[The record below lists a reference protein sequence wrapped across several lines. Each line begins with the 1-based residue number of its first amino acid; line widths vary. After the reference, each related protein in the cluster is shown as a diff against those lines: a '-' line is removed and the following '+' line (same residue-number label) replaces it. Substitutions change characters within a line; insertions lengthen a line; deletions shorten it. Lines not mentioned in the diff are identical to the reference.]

1 MKEDKLA
8 NNKLTK
14 QWSNALRVGW
24 FLAYRQVKGSN
35 KATTFLI
42 VFIMMLTFL
51 NLVVVSG
58 ILIGLIEGGNK
69 ANREQYTGDLMVS
82 TLPGEQAIEHTNEIE
97 STIARMKDIES
108 FSVRFLAPVEI
119 EANYKT
125 RRDFSTL
132 RDTAGTQ
139 IVGLT
144 LPDEDALSGVSKFV
158 TEGEFLDEKESGY
171 ILLGANLLYRYSSG
185 FGDFFAS
192 LDGTFPGDE
201 VKVTVGDNTKT
212 FIVKGII
219 DTKVDAMSLRAF
231 VTKADFWR
239 LVDRPGINANEIA
252 VKIVPTSLTTPEI
265 VKNNLVKVG
274 FAKDAK
280 IQTATEA
287 IPDFLNQIR
296 IAFGLLGN
304 VIGAVGIVVA
314 SITIFI
320 VIFINAVTRRKYIGI
335 MKGIGIREKAIE
347 VSYVFQSIFYATL
360 GGALGIFV
368 IYALLVP
375 LFLAHPLDFPFSDG
389 ILVAPVDSV
398 TIKFFL
404 LLFVTIIAGYIP
416 ARTIVKKNTLDSI
429 LGR

>member
-1 MKEDKLA
+1 MKKWA
-8 NNKLTK
+8 NI
-14 QWSNALRVGW
+14 LRVGY
-24 FLAYRQVKGSN
+24 FLALRQIKGSN

-58 ILIGLIEGGNK
+58 ILIGLIEGGNR
-69 ANREQYTGDLMVS
+69 ANREQYTGDVII
-82 TLPGEQAIEHTNEIE
+82 TTITGEQDIAHSHEIE
-97 STIARMKDIES
+97 ETIKNMPDVGTY
-108 FSVRFLAPVEI
+108 SVRYLESAQI

-125 RRDFSTL
+125 RRDFSVL
-132 RDTAGTQ
+132 QDIAGTQ

-144 LPDEDALSGVSKFV
+144 LEDEEALSSISNYV
-158 TEGEFLDEKESGY
+158 TEGEFLSEAESGY
-171 ILLGANLLYRYSSG
+171 ILIGANLLYRYSAG

-192 LDGTFPGDE
+192 LDGVYPGDE

-219 DTKVDAMSLRAF
+219 DTKVDQMSLRAF
-231 VTKADFWR
+231 MTKADFWR
-239 LVDRPGINANEIA
+239 LVDRPGLNANEIA
-252 VKIVPTSLTTPEI
+252 IKIEPSSMATPERI
-265 VKNNLVKVG
+265 KGNLVKAG
-274 FAKDAK
+274 FDDDGR

-296 IAFGLLGN
+296 VAFGLLGN

-335 MKGIGIREKAIE
+335 MKGIGISERAIE
-347 VSYVFQSIFYATL
+347 ISYIIQSIFYATL
-360 GGALGIFV
+360 GGLLGVAIVYF
-368 IYALLVP
+368 ALVP
-375 LFLAHPLDFPFSDG
+375 LFYAHPLDFPFSDG
-389 ILVAPVDSV
+389 ILVAPIGE
-398 TIKFFL
+398 TAFKFGL

-416 ARTIVKKNTLDSI
+416 ARNIVKKNTLDSI